1 MASLKN
7 EEIRETFYYL
17 STLEN
22 VLNKEIHSVDGN
34 KSNLNKIVPENIQ
47 NLHSDKK
54 EKANSFMLSL
64 SKIQYESSVIT
75 LLASFK
81 KVVFS
86 KYKTSYGEIKSLVG
100 SQTKN
105 TIAFYKARE
114 KFVNSKKNEN
124 LSSIIDLIEGH
135 VNDTLIKSLKMIKEQ
150 RDYIAHGKRFGTE
163 PVQNLSLAR
172 IAETLDE
179 IVSEIEK

>member
-7 EEIRETFYYL
+7 EEIRETFFYL

-64 SKIQYESSVIT
+64 SKI
-75 LLASFK
+75 
-81 KVVFS
+81 
-86 KYKTSYGEIKSLVG
+86 
-100 SQTKN
+100 
-105 TIAFYKARE
+105 
-114 KFVNSKKNEN
+114 
-124 LSSIIDLIEGH
+124 
-135 VNDTLIKSLKMIKEQ
+135 
-150 RDYIAHGKRFGTE
+150 
-163 PVQNLSLAR
+163 
-172 IAETLDE
+172 
-179 IVSEIEK
+179 